1 MTDPDTIL
9 LETEEAME
17 KALTY
22 LKNELRG
29 IRTGRAHPSLVEFIK
44 VDYYGSMTD
53 LKALAAVSTPEP
65 TQLLIKPFDQGAI
78 QAIKKAIETAGTGL
92 NPIPE
97 GKQIRVSVPALSGDR
112 RLKLVAQVKKH
123 AEEQKI
129 AIRNTRR
136 DANKHA
142 EGLNKQPG
150 GKHFP
155 EDELEQLKNEIQELL
170 KKYEGEVDKV
180 AEAKVKEV
188 QEI

>member
-29 IRTGRAHPSLVEFIK
+29 IRTGRAHPSLVEFVK

-53 LKALAAVSTPEP
+53 LKALAAVSTPEA

-78 QAIKKAIETAGTGL
+78 PAIKKAIEASGL
-92 NPIPE
+92 GFNPISE
-97 GKQIRVSVPALSGDR
+97 GKQLRINVPALSGDR
-112 RLKLVAQVKKH
+112 RLKLIAQVKKH
-123 AEEQKI
+123 AEEQKV

-136 DANKHA
+136 DANKHVEA
-142 EGLNKQPG
+142 LGKQPG
-150 GKHFP
+150 GKHYP

-170 KKYEGEVDKV
+170 KKYEGEVDRV
-180 AEAKVKEV
+180 AEAKIKEV
-188 QEI
+188 QEV

>member
-9 LETEEAME
+9 LECEEAME

-29 IRTGRAHPSLVEFIK
+29 IRTGRAHPSLVEFVKI
-44 VDYYGSMTD
+44 DYYGSMTD
-53 LKALAAVSTPEP
+53 LKALAAVSTPEA

-78 QAIKKAIETAGTGL
+78 PAIKKAIEASGL
-92 NPIPE
+92 GFNPISE
-97 GKQIRVSVPALSGDR
+97 GKQLRINVPALSGDR

-142 EGLNKQPG
+142 ESLNKQP

-155 EDELEQLKNEIQELL
+155 EDEIDQLKNEIQELL

-180 AEAKVKEV
+180 SESKIKEV
-188 QEI
+188 QEV

>member
-29 IRTGRAHPSLVEFIK
+29 IRTGRAHPSLVEFVK

-53 LKALAAVSTPEP
+53 LKAIAAVSTPEA
-65 TQLLIKPFDQGAI
+65 TQLLIKPFDQSAI
-78 QAIKKAIETAGTGL
+78 QAIKKAIEASGL
-92 NPIPE
+92 GFNPISE
-97 GKQIRVSVPALSGDR
+97 GKQLRINVPALSGDR

-142 EGLNKQPG
+142 DGIGKQI
-150 GKHFP
+150 P
-155 EDELEQLKNEIQELL
+155 EDELEQLKTEIQELL

-180 AEAKVKEV
+180 SEAKVKEV